1 MKLVPKKAGLQTLFL
16 NNFMVTDRY
25 AGIIYYASASNT
37 SQQKYYDFFAVSA
50 NIGNLRS
57 VIFLNKLSLRS
68 YYLIYNIYA
77 RMYNKHFN
85 NYLPLF
91 R

>member
-1 MKLVPKKAGLQTLFL
+1 MIKKYFKPIKNTNRLNFKSIKLKLNIGNVLGLSPNPKT
-16 NNFMVTDRY
+16 
-25 AGIIYYASASNT
+25 
-37 SQQKYYDFFAVSA
+37 FFAVSA

-77 RMYNKHFN
+77 RMYNKQLN

>member
-1 MKLVPKKAGLQTLFL
+1 MIKKYFKSIKNTNRLNFKSIKLKLNISNVLGLSPNPKT
-16 NNFMVTDRY
+16 
-25 AGIIYYASASNT
+25 
-37 SQQKYYDFFAVSA
+37 FFAVSA

-77 RMYNKHFN
+77 RMYNKQFN

>member
-1 MKLVPKKAGLQTLFL
+1 MIKKYFKPIKNTNRLNFKSIKLKLNIDNVLGLSPNAKT
-16 NNFMVTDRY
+16 
-25 AGIIYYASASNT
+25 
-37 SQQKYYDFFAVSA
+37 FFAVSA

-77 RMYNKHFN
+77 RMYNKQFN